1 MPSTLIYISRS
12 SFMARNLTHFIA
24 GIMGLLSAGF
34 ALGQAPASGLNEY
47 APIPLEKYL
56 QVVKESN
63 AIIGNRRLGKETA
76 ASIKQSLAI
85 YQFRP
90 SVSYTKGTF
99 YQQVP
104 YAPYTSPTSNTYGVN
119 LNLEGWGKRA
129 ARSEYGDA
137 EIGRSDADYA
147 ATESDVQTAATL
159 GYIDALRNRL
169 LFNSYATAAK
179 KVGALPSTPQVKDS
193 VQFLNYYESAAA
205 KDLQFTSLSLLNYSG
220 DALKNLPL
228 PIGKMSITPQEFN
241 TEDLVTQALT
251 NRSDIVVMQAAVNS
265 AEKNISM
272 TSANRNWD
280 VALYVSYT
288 TTPQYESSGFTYT
301 QQNGFSAGVMIPIP
315 VNNYLQNADIVQA
328 ANQKL
333 GLEMQLRDLKAQ
345 VRVQVMQALLQ
356 YESAKGILA
365 QANGALA
372 SVSSA
377 GNQNNVKSIMDV
389 RDKEGALIDAQ
400 TNHVKALVNV
410 WRQSGNYAIP
420 KI

>member
-1 MPSTLIYISRS
+1 MTRHLI
-12 SFMARNLTHFIA
+12 HFIA
-24 GIMGLLSAGF
+24 AILGLLSADF
-34 ALGQAPASGLNEY
+34 ALAQTPASGLNDY
-47 APIPLEKYL
+47 VPISLVRYL
-56 QVVKESN
+56 QVIKENN
-63 AIIGNRRLGKETA
+63 ANIGNRRLGKETA
-76 ASIKQSLAI
+76 VAIKQSLAI

-119 LNLEGWGKRA
+119 FNLEGWGKRA

-137 EIGRSDADYA
+137 EINRSDADYA
-147 ATESDVQTAATL
+147 ATESDIQTAATL
-159 GYIDALRNRL
+159 SYIDALRNRL
-169 LFNSYATAAK
+169 LFNSYANAAK
-179 KVGALPSTPQVKDS
+179 KLSALSSTPQAKDS

-228 PIGKMSITPQEFN
+228 PIGKLSISPQEFN
-241 TEDLVTQALT
+241 PEDLVTQALI
-251 NRSDIVVMQAAVNS
+251 NRSDIVVMQAAINS

-280 VALYVSYT
+280 VAPYVSYT

-333 GLEMQLRDLKAQ
+333 GLEMQLRDLKSQ

-356 YESAKGILA
+356 YESAKAILT
-365 QANGALA
+365 QANNAL
-372 SVSSA
+372 SSISNT

-400 TNHVKALVNV
+400 TNHVKSLVNLL
-410 WRQSGNYAIP
+410 RQSGNYSIP